1 MRVSNRSVAGG
12 RGTRSVRA
20 DREPGATDFGSR
32 DGPFRPGREFG
43 EEHQTSPRHCQR
55 FRDRKSLVPSRL
67 STRGRDMLM
76 QPDDGCGKRRRSP
89 PTFARIVGVH
99 GMGRAISQ
107 KSKFGGKIFWEAG
120 NGPNAGR
127 GLGHAWAG
135 GSKANG
141 HEARGHPLSVKP
153 KADTQGIS
161 VERVTPRVASRRSV
175 LSWLAL
181 VHEARNCALVA
192 TLEVGE
198 MNARS
203 RSRCPGGRLWLV
215 LVSRASSAGM
225 DRKRREGHLRGQPV
239 AGLFAIV
246 SSTCRR
252 ERGVVC
258 RIALP
263 GVSANTGAV
272 DSFRPVDQHFQDR
285 VVRHPR
291 CSLRS
296 TQWAAS
302 FSRAGPDA
310 RRRFCQSL

>member
-1 MRVSNRSVAGG
+1 MRQLRVSNRSVAGG

-20 DREPGATDFGSR
+20 DREPGATHFGSR

-161 VERVTPRVASRRSV
+161 VKRVTPRVASRRSV

-181 VHEARNCALVA
+181 VHEARNWALVSPLAA

-198 MNARS
+198 MNARL
-203 RSRCPGGRLWLV
+203 RKP
-215 LVSRASSAGM
+215 VSRRAPLAGFGFEGIPGRDGSKTAGRSSAGAAGGRAVCHCQFHM
-225 DRKRREGHLRGQPV
+225 STKARCCFPDRPAGSFGQHRGSGFFPS
-239 AGLFAIV
+239 G
-246 SSTCRR
+246 
-252 ERGVVC
+252 
-258 RIALP
+258 
-263 GVSANTGAV
+263 
-272 DSFRPVDQHFQDR
+272 
-285 VVRHPR
+285 
-291 CSLRS
+291 
-296 TQWAAS
+296 
-302 FSRAGPDA
+302 
-310 RRRFCQSL
+310 